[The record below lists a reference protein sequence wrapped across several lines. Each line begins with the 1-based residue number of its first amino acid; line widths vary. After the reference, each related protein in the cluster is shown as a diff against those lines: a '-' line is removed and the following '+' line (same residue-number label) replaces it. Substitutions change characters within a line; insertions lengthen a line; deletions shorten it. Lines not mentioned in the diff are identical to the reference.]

1 MILADKIINERK
13 KNGWSQEDLAE
24 KLSVSRQSISKWE
37 GAQSIPDISKI
48 IKMAEIFGVSTDYLL
63 KDELEPSEPVQS
75 PAPDTDYTDVR
86 TVSME
91 EANEFLRLTEDI
103 APRRAN
109 MVSLCVFSPVI
120 LLFMIAMTQ
129 MEGMNLPLDI
139 FVAVGVVSLLLLVA
153 VAVVF
158 FIIDAAR
165 MKPFEYLETAPIET
179 MYGVSG
185 MVREK
190 KKNFEKKN
198 IVYIAVGVTLCIIS
212 PIPLIIASIGNA
224 EGKNAES
231 VILFMVCVLLLFVC
245 AGVNLFVRAGSLTD
259 AFNMLLQEEDYTR
272 ESKKKSPIVN
282 SISGIYWMCVTAV
295 FLGWSFMTNDWGRTW
310 IIWPIAGVLFAVVI
324 SVVKGI
330 VSANRE

>member
-272 ESKKKSPIVN
+272 EAKKKSPIVN

>member
-24 KLSVSRQSISKWE
+24 KLSVSRQSISIWE

-272 ESKKKSPIVN
+272 EAKKKSPIVN